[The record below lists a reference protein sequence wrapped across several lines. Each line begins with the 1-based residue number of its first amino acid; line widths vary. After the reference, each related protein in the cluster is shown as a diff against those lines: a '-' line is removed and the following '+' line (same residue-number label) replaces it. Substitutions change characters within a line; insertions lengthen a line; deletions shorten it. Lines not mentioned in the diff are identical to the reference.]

1 MPADAFQSKPLMLP
15 RLGAVIVGAAIVMP
29 ALRLPLLLGCFAA
42 LGKAAWLHSQAVDVV
57 PETGPVRPR
66 KPRARRN
73 GGNMASDDVASGT
86 TEDSF
91 PARDPPSWTPVTGTR
106 TRH

>member
-1 MPADAFQSKPLMLP
+1 MPADTLQSRPLILP
-15 RLGAVIVGAAIVMP
+15 RIGAVVVGAAMVVP
-29 ALRLPLLLGCFAA
+29 ALRLPLILGCLVA
-42 LGKAAWLHSQAVDVV
+42 LGNAAWSHGRAADVV
-57 PETGPVRPR
+57 PETGPVRHR

-73 GGNMASDDVASGT
+73 GENSAADS

-91 PARDPPSWTPVTGTR
+91 PASDAPSWTPVTGTR